1 MHKHCPNCELDLNP
15 EPGFYW
21 GAMYISYGFNA
32 GIAIIASL
40 ILYFLFNNPVMEV
53 YIIVVL
59 AASTLFGSV
68 VIRYSRLIMLYGLGE
83 AKFKPELF
91 SKSEESASEPSL
103 TP

>member
-1 MHKHCPNCELDLNP
+1 MHKHCPNCGLDLNP

-32 GIAIIASL
+32 GIAIVASL
-40 ILYFLFNNPVMEV
+40 ILYFFFNNPVMEV
-53 YIIVVL
+53 YIVVVL
-59 AASTLFGSV
+59 AASTLLGSV

-91 SKSEESASEPSL
+91 HKSVEASSENL
-103 TP
+103 VTQ